1 MTFTE
6 EEWVYCGFGL
16 VVTRGCNDSDA
27 GAVESDEV
35 DNNTLEEETFDTDGL
50 FSWWC
55 TTFDGDWD

>member
-1 MTFTE
+1 
-6 EEWVYCGFGL
+6 
-16 VVTRGCNDSDA
+16 VVTRGCNDSDV

-35 DNNTLEEETFDTDGL
+35 DNNTLEEEAFDTDGL